1 MEFLLSFAL
10 WAVACFAVSLLF
22 ERLATKIL
30 LSGEDEGTRC
40 AAELEHSMREK
51 ANKQRDAEQALRESL
66 VTLQYGLAA
75 NDILECSDSI
85 CY

>member
-10 WAVACFAVSLLF
+10 WAVACFSVSLLF
-22 ERLATKIL
+22 ERLATRIL
-30 LSGEDEGTRC
+30 MSDEEEGTRC

-51 ANKQRDAEQALRESL
+51 ATQQRDAEQALREDL
-66 VTLQYGLAA
+66 ITLRYGLAA

>member
-1 MEFLLSFAL
+1 MSFAL
-10 WAVACFAVSLLF
+10 WALACISVSLLF

-30 LSGEDEGTRC
+30 LEDDDDGTRC
-40 AAELEHSMREK
+40 AAELEHSIREK
-51 ANKQRDAEQALRESL
+51 ANKERDAEQALRESI
-66 VTLQYGLAA
+66 VTLQYGLAV